1 MNIQDFRNITL
12 ALFAGIFLAF
22 ILETSNQRNIDSS
35 MSEAI
40 HDTVLVS
47 PECPN
52 IILNKKALLVGD
64 SHSAFVRGWQTFLTK
79 WTGLE
84 IQNTAVEGKTTS
96 WMKVKL
102 VQNIDSTFEYCFIF
116 GGGNDASSSIS
127 PEEIFKNT
135 EQMVDICN
143 GFGVKPVVIL
153 GTSAEKVLKST
164 SGQWKEYA
172 RIKTEYQNLIVTNLS
187 GATIV
192 DTRDLIERSDCAD
205 FLCHMEI
212 SGHKKVALKVVQDM
226 NFYQIEE
233 K

>member
-1 MNIQDFRNITL
+1 MSNQDLRNIIL
-12 ALFAGIFLAF
+12 ALIAGIFLAF
-22 ILETSNQRNIDSS
+22 LLETSNQSNIDSS
-35 MSEAI
+35 VTQTV
-40 HDTVLVS
+40 HDTVLIS
-47 PECPN
+47 TDCPE
-52 IILNKKALLVGD
+52 IVLNKKALLIGD
-64 SHSAFVRGWQTFLTK
+64 SHSAFVRGWQTFLTD

-116 GGGNDASSSIS
+116 GGGNDASASIL
-127 PEEIFKNT
+127 PEEIFKNI
-135 EQMVDICN
+135 EQMVDICI

-153 GTSAEKVLKST
+153 GTSTEKVLKST
-164 SGQWKEYA
+164 SGQWKEYS
-172 RIKTEYQNLIVTNLS
+172 RIKTEYQNLIVEDLS
-187 GATIV
+187 GAIII

-212 SGHKKVALKVVQDM
+212 SGHKKVALKVIQDM
-226 NFYQIEE
+226 NLHRIEE